1 MIVSYKYISASVA
14 AVAAVLA
21 VATLP
26 RFEGTAWAWAVLLG
40 GYSALGIWAAVALK
54 RNGHLRALAR
64 PRSGDLTLG
73 IVSGLV
79 LAGAALFVLRF
90 LAPMTHARGAW
101 LFHVYAQFGDV
112 QGEPTRALGLLLVVA
127 LEELVWRGLVQTH
140 CVEQWGPRRGVLVG
154 AVAYA
159 AAHAPTLFTL
169 QDPLAGPNPLL
180 VAGALACGL
189 VWGAIVLVT
198 GRLAPAIVC
207 HAVLSYFV
215 CAPAPTWLW

>member
-1 MIVSYKYISASVA
+1 MMVSYKYISTCLA

-26 RFEGTAWAWAVLLG
+26 RFEGTWWPWAVLLG
-40 GYSALGIWAAVALK
+40 GYAALGIWAAVALE
-54 RNGHLRALAR
+54 RDGLMRGFAR

-79 LAGAALFVLRF
+79 VAGAALFVLRYV
-90 LAPMTHARGAW
+90 APMTHPRGAW
-101 LFHVYAQFGDV
+101 LFHLYAQFGDV
-112 QGEPTRALGLLLVVA
+112 QGELARAVALLLVVA

-140 CVEQWGPRRGVLVG
+140 CVEQWGPKRGLLVS
-154 AVAYA
+154 AFTYA

-169 QDPLAGPNPLL
+169 QDNQAGPNPLL
-180 VAGALACGL
+180 VMGALACGL
-189 VWGAIVLVT
+189 VWGLMVLLT
-198 GRLAPAIVC
+198 SRLAPAIVC
-207 HAVLSYFV
+207 HAVVSYFV